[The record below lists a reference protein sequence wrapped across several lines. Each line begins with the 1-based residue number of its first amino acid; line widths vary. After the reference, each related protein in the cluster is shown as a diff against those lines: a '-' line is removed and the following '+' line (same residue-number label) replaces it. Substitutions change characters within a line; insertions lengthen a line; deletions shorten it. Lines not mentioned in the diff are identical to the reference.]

1 MILNLAVFSV
11 LLDIDQKADLTPNSP
26 KHGSILRPL
35 LFMRYNLDGLTQI

>member
-1 MILNLAVFSV
+1 MILHLADFSV

-35 LFMRYNLDGLTQI
+35 LFLRYNIDGLTQI